1 MPTAFPAKPSRLSP
15 LAMDTHSRAHP
26 ITRRR
31 LDTWDEVVETLVT
44 DLLRDYPELTREE
57 ALAALWEGGLG

>member
-1 MPTAFPAKPSRLSP
+1 
-15 LAMDTHSRAHP
+15 MDTRSRAHL

-31 LDTWDEVVETLVT
+31 LDTRDEVIETLVA

-57 ALAALWEGGLG
+57 ALAALWECGLG

>member
-1 MPTAFPAKPSRLSP
+1 
-15 LAMDTHSRAHP
+15 MDTRRRAHP

-57 ALAALWEGGLG
+57 ALAALWESGLG

>member
-1 MPTAFPAKPSRLSP
+1 MSLLSQEGQT
-15 LAMDTHSRAHP
+15 MDTRSQDRR

-31 LDTWDEVVETLVT
+31 LDTWDDVVETLVA
-44 DLLRDYPELTREE
+44 DLLHDYPELTREE

>member
-1 MPTAFPAKPSRLSP
+1 
-15 LAMDTHSRAHP
+15 MDKARQSAR

-31 LDTWDEVVETLVT
+31 LDTWDEIVETLVA

-57 ALAALWEGGLG
+57 ALRALWEGGLG